1 MDPTL
6 RPDDERLELRRQ
18 IDETERLREISE
30 RLGTTLEQS
39 FARANAEGGRFDRTL
54 QRMQRSLT
62 GFVTRMAQ
70 APLRSL
76 IRQGVRSL
84 LGGIGQG
91 GTQAFADGGV
101 IAGGRV
107 MPFAQG
113 GVVAAP
119 TYFPMRGGTGLM
131 GEAGPEAIMPLA
143 RGPDGRLGVAAA
155 GRDGPVSVT
164 VNITT
169 PDAAS
174 FRRSESQVSATL
186 ARAVARGRRA
196 T

>member
-6 RPDDERLELRRQ
+6 RPGDERLELRRQ

-39 FARANAEGGRFDRTL
+39 FARGNAEGGRFDRTL

-76 IRQGVRSL
+76 IQRGVGAL
-84 LGGIGQG
+84 LGGFGQG
-91 GTQAFADGGV
+91 GAQAFANGGV
-101 IAGGRV
+101 IAQGRV

-113 GVVAAP
+113 GIVAAP

-143 RGPDGRLGVAAA
+143 RGPDGRLGVA
-155 GRDGPVSVT
+155 GGGGERPVSVT
-164 VNITT
+164 VNIST

-174 FRRSESQVSATL
+174 FRRSESQVAATL